1 MRTALVLGAS
11 GAVGRFLLPR
21 LVARGNRVL
30 ALSRREQPDMPGV
43 RWLRGDLPGGL
54 PPLPPL
60 DAIFSLGPLDACARW
75 YADSAVGCA
84 RIVALG
90 SMSAESK
97 RDSADAGE
105 RALAARLREA
115 EARLMDAA
123 GSRGAACTLLRP
135 TLVYGAGIDRSLAP
149 IARFAL
155 RWRVF
160 PLLPGARG
168 LRQPVHAD
176 DLAQGCL
183 AACDRPLASG
193 RTYALGGGERLP
205 LSAMLERVRAS
216 LGMPTLPLPVP
227 LALARTFMGG
237 ARRAGLPLS
246 GTMID
251 RAALDLVADHAP
263 AIADLGWTPRTF
275 APDASMWRMA

>member
-21 LVARGNRVL
+21 LVARGDRVL
-30 ALSRREQPDMPGV
+30 ALSRRERPDMPGV
-43 RWLRGDLPGGL
+43 RWLRGHLPGGT

-75 YADSAVGCA
+75 YADSPVACA

-115 EARLMDAA
+115 EMRLMDAA
-123 GSRGAACTLLRP
+123 GARGAACTLLRP
-135 TLVYGAGIDRSLAP
+135 TLVYGAGVDRSLAP

-168 LRQPVHAD
+168 LRQPVHAE
-176 DLAQGCL
+176 DLALGCL
-183 AACDRPLASG
+183 AACDRAPASG
-193 RTYALGGGERLP
+193 RTYALGGGERLS

-216 LGMPTLPLPVP
+216 LGTPTLPLPVP
-227 LALARTFMGG
+227 LALARALIGS

-251 RAALDLVADHAP
+251 RAAVDLVADHAP
-263 AIADLGWTPRTF
+263 AVADLGWTPRAF
-275 APDASMWRMA
+275 APEASMWSAA